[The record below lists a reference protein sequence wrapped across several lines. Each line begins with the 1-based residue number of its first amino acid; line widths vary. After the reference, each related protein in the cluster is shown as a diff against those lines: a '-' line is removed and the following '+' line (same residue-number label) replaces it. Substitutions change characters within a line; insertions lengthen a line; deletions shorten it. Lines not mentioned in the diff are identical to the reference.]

1 MAVFLSITLGVKK
14 SIYFSYIKNDI
25 YISQVCLQE
34 HVQRRITKY
43 IPKDYQSDYNVKANL
58 FNQFFSV
65 FSSHSMT
72 NQSQMKST
80 LDVCIGHVNILPAE
94 VYKALTQLKTSKSM
108 GIDWI
113 GPVILKHCASA
124 LFLPLH
130 NLFHQ
135 SLIHGVL
142 PQEWK
147 VHLITPVY
155 KSGEKSDVKNY
166 RPILLLCFVSKVLE
180 RLVFDHITTFA
191 APLITT

>member
-1 MAVFLSITLGVKK
+1 MVRPLQLDISKGLPNTRSTMAVFLSITLSVKK
-14 SIYFSYIKNDI
+14 SIYLSLVRSRMTYI

-43 IPKDYQSDYNVKANL
+43 IPKNYQSDYNIKANL

-80 LDVCIGHVNILPAE
+80 LDVCIGRVNILPAE
-94 VYKALTQLKTSKSM
+94 VYKSSTQLETSKSM
-108 GIDWI
+108 EIDHI
-113 GPVILKHCASA
+113 SPVILKHFASA
-124 LFLPLH
+124 LFLPQH
-130 NLFHQ
+130 NLFRQ

-155 KSGEKSDVKNY
+155 KSGKSQ
-166 RPILLLCFVSKVLE
+166 L
-180 RLVFDHITTFA
+180 
-191 APLITT
+191 